1 MPVGGQERGLVDAE
15 LAHPADPAGVVDQRG
30 AVLDDRVHDR
40 PPTHPELLGEL
51 GHRPGVAHRPGGTPR
66 HRPGGSAPPGRRR
79 ARRSRSTSCASHNG
93 SRQRHRRLR
102 HTSRAGRPKHAR
114 SRTATRH
121 PILRLGPHAAAVAAR
136 ERRCRLDPIT
146 TTSASSRSPRAPGTR
161 AVPTAPQPDR
171 YRRSSSGVS
180 SSLQPS
186 DSRNDGG
193 TPAPRGGP
201 SATST
206 QPRSPLQREEPAI
219 CTHPSG
225 RARERRLMAQAIFGI
240 IGVIVG
246 GLLTAV
252 AQWHS
257 ERSRL
262 RRDTIAASRLVRH
275 ELAQAYEVLRFAVD
289 RESVAIIADT
299 PIPLDRFNAAQ
310 GLLAAELNSEQWE
323 TISKAYRG
331 IDFVNNAARRH
342 EGIDDEELGRFD
354 SQNASMVAS
363 DVSEA
368 LGAVNPI
375 AGKTFS
381 SQESGPGEN

>member
-1 MPVGGQERGLVDAE
+1 
-15 LAHPADPAGVVDQRG
+15 
-30 AVLDDRVHDR
+30 
-40 PPTHPELLGEL
+40 
-51 GHRPGVAHRPGGTPR
+51 
-66 HRPGGSAPPGRRR
+66 
-79 ARRSRSTSCASHNG
+79 
-93 SRQRHRRLR
+93 
-102 HTSRAGRPKHAR
+102 
-114 SRTATRH
+114 
-121 PILRLGPHAAAVAAR
+121 
-136 ERRCRLDPIT
+136 
-146 TTSASSRSPRAPGTR
+146 
-161 AVPTAPQPDR
+161 
-171 YRRSSSGVS
+171 
-180 SSLQPS
+180 
-186 DSRNDGG
+186 
-193 TPAPRGGP
+193 
-201 SATST
+201 
-206 QPRSPLQREEPAI
+206 
-219 CTHPSG
+219 
-225 RARERRLMAQAIFGI
+225 MAQAIFGI